1 MMRFSILSGK
11 IRTMFAVAIAGIAA
25 PLVPKPAIGSRDW
38 VIRQNTA
45 RTTNGQR
52 GGIAQA
58 KREALKA
65 KRRKAHKRRVR

>member
-25 PLVPKPAIGSRDW
+25 QLVPKPAIGSRDW

-52 GGIAQA
+52 GGVAQA